1 MDIKMNKNVVLG
13 VGAVCLVLLAMGLF
27 ALVQQYS
34 FVEGVTSITSYVP
47 WGLYISLFLFFEAA
61 GAGALLLAAVGKPAM
76 VSRLKLAVVGVIFSA
91 CAGLAILPDL
101 GRPLGMWRLFFAPN
115 IASPLLLDVWL
126 LSATLVFGVLLI
138 VGLRLAKP
146 ALAKAA
152 SIGTGVFAVLLVL
165 GTAIMFCSIPGKIGW
180 ESTAE
185 IGISLVQMVIAGCA
199 VALLLDAVTGT
210 ARNVSSKLAGALLVA
225 NAAIMLGEGM
235 LLAYR
240 GDFDDGATFIDQTR
254 QPIEFPCADGWMPP
268 AFVDAV
274 RDMAVGE
281 TKRVRVGADEAYE
294 KRTEERVIEVERAK
308 IPADIK
314 LAVGDVM
321 SLERPDGQTYPA
333 RLVELDE
340 ERAVF
345 DLNHDAIAKALNFEI
360 TLLDVRD
367 LPKR

>member
-1 MDIKMNKNVVLG
+1 
-13 VGAVCLVLLAMGLF
+13 
-27 ALVQQYS
+27 
-34 FVEGVTSITSYVP
+34 
-47 WGLYISLFLFFEAA
+47 
-61 GAGALLLAAVGKPAM
+61 M
-76 VSRLKLAVVGVIFSA
+76 VKV
-91 CAGLAILPDL
+91 
-101 GRPLGMWRLFFAPN
+101 
-115 IASPLLLDVWL
+115 
-126 LSATLVFGVLLI
+126 
-138 VGLRLAKP
+138 
-146 ALAKAA
+146 
-152 SIGTGVFAVLLVL
+152 
-165 GTAIMFCSIPGKIGW
+165 
-180 ESTAE
+180 
-185 IGISLVQMVIAGCA
+185 
-199 VALLLDAVTGT
+199 
-210 ARNVSSKLAGALLVA
+210 
-225 NAAIMLGEGM
+225 
-235 LLAYR
+235 AYR
-240 GDFDDGATFIDQTR
+240 GYFDDGATFIDQTR

-345 DLNHDAIAKALNFEI
+345 DLNHDVIAKALNFEI

-367 LPKR
+367 QMCIRDRSRACGGAWPRRTLRGSRRRSRNECAPRPSCPRP